1 MNCVWNGKSGG
12 EVLSKILI
20 HFVMRDSNR
29 YYKKTF
35 RYMCAKGW
43 CVGVPGISSSTL
55 FGVHS
60 SMVEELTR
68 TTTIYIGG
76 IQCNFNEKPILS
88 WTLDG
93 LLKHKPVLN
102 SIQLSKM
109 KLLSFEKVRTRQASW
124 NVLLALK
131 QCQLFCQMQPLLH
144 SQHFCKCL

>member
-60 SMVEELTR
+60 SIEEELTWATHPLTR
-68 TTTIYIGG
+68 IPNSSVTFFRHKKAGSRSWVIEFLIVRFAQTRSWGMSWLHWCMGHTAWAPEGREGRYQAGPKG
-76 IQCNFNEKPILS
+76 PKPA
-88 WTLDG
+88 
-93 LLKHKPVLN
+93 
-102 SIQLSKM
+102 
-109 KLLSFEKVRTRQASW
+109 RRA
-124 NVLLALK
+124 AA
-131 QCQLFCQMQPLLH
+131 
-144 SQHFCKCL
+144 